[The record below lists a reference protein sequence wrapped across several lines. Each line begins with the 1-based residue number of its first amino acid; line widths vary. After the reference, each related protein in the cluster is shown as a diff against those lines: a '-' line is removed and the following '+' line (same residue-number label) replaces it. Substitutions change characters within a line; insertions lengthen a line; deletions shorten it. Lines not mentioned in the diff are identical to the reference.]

1 MRISV
6 RRQRA
11 WATHI
16 HITDTTWKH
25 PKRYNLQRAT
35 PNARSMMFY
44 RTIYLLLALLACP
57 AAGLNTNLSRRS
69 ALLGACTAVVGV
81 RPAPVAATAPPSVK
95 SNAEKKYDDECISKC
110 ASKLQNINRG
120 VGKVEYVSRIE
131 AIKECKPGCKKQ

>member
-1 MRISV
+1 
-6 RRQRA
+6 
-11 WATHI
+11 
-16 HITDTTWKH
+16 
-25 PKRYNLQRAT
+25 
-35 PNARSMMFY
+35 MMIY

-57 AAGLNTNLSRRS
+57 AAGLNSDLSRRS

>member
-1 MRISV
+1 
-6 RRQRA
+6 
-11 WATHI
+11 
-16 HITDTTWKH
+16 
-25 PKRYNLQRAT
+25 
-35 PNARSMMFY
+35 MMIY

-57 AAGLNTNLSRRS
+57 AAGLNSNLSRRS

-110 ASKLQNINRG
+110 AGKLQNINRG